1 MNQELGAYGIK
12 TTVSPNKNAVY
23 IDNDGMSQ
31 VLNFFKGKTTQ
42 PVITTQQV
50 ERVQDVL
57 ESANKNKVNLV
68 WLQTGLKR
76 KYYFFKQY
84 GFNRVNLYFLLNL
97 NTINSAGADVSATGA
112 VSLTLPTV
120 IALSWSGGLFLST
133 VKNIILDSMNK
144 TKAIVL

>member
-1 MNQELGAYGIK
+1 MAMQ
-12 TTVSPNKNAVY
+12 
-23 IDNDGMSQ
+23 
-31 VLNFFKGKTTQ
+31 GK
-42 PVITTQQV
+42 
-50 ERVQDVL
+50 
-57 ESANKNKVNLV
+57 K
-68 WLQTGLKR
+68 